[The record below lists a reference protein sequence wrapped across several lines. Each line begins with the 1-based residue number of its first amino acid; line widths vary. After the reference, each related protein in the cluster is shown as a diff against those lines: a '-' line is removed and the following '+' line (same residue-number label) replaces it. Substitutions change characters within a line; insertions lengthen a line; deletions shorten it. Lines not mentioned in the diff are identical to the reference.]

1 MVLNLVLNPVQ
12 MGNNASLP
20 KGRRKSLR
28 SFVQRKSHKSNL
40 SHTFTVPE
48 LDEQMEL
55 VNINTASEEELMTL
69 PGINREIAKSI
80 VEHRKAIG
88 RYRKVED
95 LALVRGIGAAKLEL
109 IKPEIC
115 VSTRRNNASCVSSR
129 APSYDSLKSNESKT
143 TSRISRCINVNKAS
157 VFELQSVPGITQ
169 EIAAGIVIYRNKK
182 GLFKKVSEVHLV
194 LQSNKITFTSTKL
207 F

>member
-1 MVLNLVLNPVQ
+1 

-28 SFVQRKSHKSNL
+28 SFVKRSSNKSNL
-40 SHTFTVPE
+40 SHTFAVPE
-48 LDEQMEL
+48 FDEQMEL
-55 VNINTASEEELMTL
+55 LNINIATEEELMTL
-69 PGINREIAKSI
+69 PGINREIAKNI

-95 LALVRGIGAAKLEL
+95 VALVRGIGAQKLEL

-115 VSTRRNNASCVSSR
+115 VSLRRNPSCGSSR
-129 APSYDSLKSNESKT
+129 APSYDSLKSSDSKAT
-143 TSRISRCINVNKAS
+143 NRSNRLVNINKAS

-169 EIAAGIVIYRNKK
+169 EIAAGILIQRNKK
-182 GLFKKVSEVHLV
+182 GQFKKVR
-194 LQSNKITFTSTKL
+194 
-207 F
+207 